1 MDASH
6 ANGDHFNIVLAS
18 DRILLSYRANGSV
31 PVFQNVEPTAV
42 IRPNPTSGVFE
53 LVVTLPQN
61 TMMNISIFDFAG
73 KKIMDLGNIR
83 SEDMITPIVKRI
95 NASSLAQGMYLLR
108 ISNENKIITKP
119 FLKS

>member
-1 MDASH
+1 
-6 ANGDHFNIVLAS
+6 
-18 DRILLSYRANGSV
+18 
-31 PVFQNVEPTAV
+31 
-42 IRPNPTSGVFE
+42 
-53 LVVTLPQN
+53 
-61 TMMNISIFDFAG
+61 MMNVSIFDFAG
-73 KKIMDLGNIR
+73 KKIMDLGNVR

>member
-1 MDASH
+1 
-6 ANGDHFNIVLAS
+6 
-18 DRILLSYRANGSV
+18 
-31 PVFQNVEPTAV
+31 
-42 IRPNPTSGVFE
+42 
-53 LVVTLPQN
+53 
-61 TMMNISIFDFAG
+61 
-73 KKIMDLGNIR
+73 MDLGNVR